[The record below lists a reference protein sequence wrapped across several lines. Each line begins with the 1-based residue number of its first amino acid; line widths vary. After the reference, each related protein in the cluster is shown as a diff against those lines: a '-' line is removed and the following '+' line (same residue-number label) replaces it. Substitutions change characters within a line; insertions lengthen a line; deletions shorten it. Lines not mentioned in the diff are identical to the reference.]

1 MAGAEQ
7 CKHAEMWAVS
17 QEVPVLVSVDGNP
30 WQSIRINS
38 GTRVNVPDKQTFPT
52 NHPPHTHTNPQY
64 IV

>member
-38 GTRVNVPDKQTFPT
+38 GTRFGVQTKKHFPQT
-52 NHPPHTHTNPQY
+52 TPPHTNPQY